1 MLAMNNFLLALRNVS
16 RNRRRTLVTLL
27 TIVVGEIALLVFG
40 GYASAVINGMQ
51 TGIVQ
56 QLGHLQIQRK
66 GYFQVGTASPTDYG
80 IRDYRSLI
88 DQVKDDPELKDK
100 LAVVTPLLQ
109 LQGIA
114 GDFNRGVSRTV
125 AGYGYVVNDQ
135 NQMRRWNEFE
145 FPIEPK
151 KVALPPGEPDTVAI
165 GIGVARTLQLCEVLK
180 VGNCP
185 QVAVPA
191 RKPGQGDAAPDDVA
205 ALADLEGAQRPVAA
219 QDRTRVDVLAATAGG
234 APNVVNARVAA
245 AESLGVKEIDD
256 SYMALPL
263 ELAQSLVYGRGEA
276 QVTSVILQLKHS
288 SDIDTVTARLNKL
301 IAERGL
307 DLEVLNYHTLFPAYD
322 QTRSLFASIFGFIA
336 VLIGTIVLFSVANTM
351 GTVVMERTVE
361 IGTLRSMGVRR
372 GGISRQFLTEGL
384 IIGLIGSGLGCVL
397 AMGCALA
404 INNAGLTWTPPNSN
418 DKIPLVVHV
427 FNTPD
432 LIVGSF
438 LVLLVLAALSSL
450 LPAYR
455 AARVPVVEALR
466 HV

>member
-56 QLGHLQIQRK
+56 QLGHLQIQRR